1 VIALIVDRGGKGV
14 DFEGGVA
21 AAAFVTGGALPPH
34 LYGHA
39 STSPMH
45 VADLHFTI
53 CLLAGLTE
61 AACRDDDI
69 PGVPPIGANS
79 CFTFKTFI

>member
-1 VIALIVDRGGKGV
+1 
-14 DFEGGVA
+14 
-21 AAAFVTGGALPPH
+21 
-34 LYGHA
+34 
-39 STSPMH
+39 MH

-79 CFTFKTFI
+79 CFTFKTFL